1 MNYAA
6 EHIPRMLKSA
16 RQGRGL
22 SQRELSAK
30 SGVPQSHISKIE
42 KGAVDL
48 RVSSL
53 TALARV
59 LDLELTLV
67 PRKTVPAVN
76 SLVRS
81 AKRAGNPPAGPTLK
95 QLNQL
100 RKTLDNITKSHSAL
114 KELAQ
119 LQHQVR
125 GLQRF
130 ELSKDELDT
139 LSDVNRALQ
148 TLGDNTKSRDLLN
161 QALAQIHS
169 LRNALAHSFAD
180 LPQTD
185 SARPAYSLEE
195 EEDDD
200 G

>member
-6 EHIPRMLKSA
+6 EYIPRMLKSA
-16 RQGRGL
+16 RQARGL
-22 SQRELSAK
+22 SQRQLSAK

-67 PRKTVPAVN
+67 PRKMVPAVN

-81 AKRAGNPPAGPTLK
+81 AKRAGNPPAGLMLK
-95 QLNQL
+95 QL
-100 RKTLDNITKSHSAL
+100 RKTLDNITKAHPAL

-125 GLQRF
+125 ALQRF

-139 LSDVNRALQ
+139 LSDVDRALQ
-148 TLGDNTKSRDLLN
+148 ALGDNTKSRDLFN

-169 LRNALAHSFAD
+169 LRSALAHSFAD

-185 SARPAYSLEE
+185 SARPAYSLK
-195 EEDDD
+195 EDDD